1 MAGAEQNEP
10 KGGTVAQLAKSAA
23 LHLMQVLRAATV
35 YLGRNALDLI
45 DAVRRAL
52 LLRNRRKFP
61 ERAAKIDSVVA
72 ILRDREAQRWSSWA
86 TVAVGRRTEVRAAAL
101 AIVIGILF
109 VTYAWLNR
117 GRSSPEQLAYQL
129 RTAHAP
135 SSRSPQGAPSIA
147 APSAAPT
154 VNLARLDAEHFAEYR
169 KQAAPGQWIVYG
181 VEPVERARANL
192 AKAQAQSKSAHEAFL
207 AAFNKADESHSKE
220 NNDYSRRESLVQQHA
235 SQDAL
240 HEADRIYRADQATA
254 DADTAG
260 ANAANDEDR
269 AKDDA
274 CQAAQAELNNAKN
287 PVVRPVLERGR
298 TSEWDGFKVMS
309 PVVMKEGS
317 RYRMWYVGCHFV
329 QDEYSCGV
337 GHAQSRD
344 GVSWEKSPG
353 RPVLAVGDPQISQ
366 NLSSIAVVRTGK
378 EYLLW
383 YSFGE
388 NRLYES
394 DCATLNLATSKD
406 GLVWK
411 PQGLVF
417 SANCDQDAYLWQSAF
432 YDGSAVHLWYSD
444 YDSSPNGS
452 LVHLS
457 SADGRAWQKAGSAD
471 LGSLGFDP
479 RRLWVVSN
487 GSGYRALFAAP
498 AQKGYFGM
506 LRSADGN
513 SWKISDA
520 PGNLTNVLK
529 SGDYG
534 TPETPTAVV
543 EPEGTWLWFAVPS
556 TRDGSKSITVAY
568 RKGPAQ

>member
-10 KGGTVAQLAKSAA
+10 TGGTGARLAKSGA
-23 LHLMQVLRAATV
+23 LHLMQVLGAATV
-35 YLGRNALDLI
+35 YLGRSALDLI
-45 DAVRRAL
+45 DAIRRAL

-86 TVAVGRRTEVRAAAL
+86 TVAVGRRIEVRAAAL
-101 AIVIGILF
+101 AIVIAILF
-109 VTYAWLNR
+109 VTHAWLNR
-117 GRSSPEQLAYQL
+117 GRSSPEQLAYQA

-135 SSRSPQGAPSIA
+135 SAPSPQGAASIA

-154 VNLARLDAEHFAEYR
+154 VNQALLDAEHFAEYR

-181 VEPVERARANL
+181 VEPVESARANL
-192 AKAQAQSKSAHEAFL
+192 AEAQAQSKSAHEAFL
-207 AAFNKADESHSKE
+207 AAFNKADESHTKE
-220 NNDYSRRESLVQQHA
+220 NNDYSRRQSLDQQHA

-240 HEADRIYRADQATA
+240 HEADRIIKADQAAA
-254 DADTAG
+254 DADTAL

-269 AKDDA
+269 AKDNA

-287 PVVRPVLERGR
+287 PAAKPVLERGR
-298 TSEWDGFKVMS
+298 TREWDGFKVMS

-317 RYRMWYVGCHFV
+317 HYRMWYVGCHFV

-353 RPVLAVGDPQISQ
+353 PVLTVGDPQISQ
-366 NLSSIAVVRTGK
+366 NLSSIAMVRTDK

-383 YSFGE
+383 YSFDE

-417 SANCDQDAYLWQSAF
+417 SANCDQDAHLWQSAF
-432 YDGSAVHLWYSD
+432 YDGSAIHLWYSD

-452 LVHLS
+452 LVHLN

-479 RRLWVVSN
+479 RRLWVVPD
-487 GSGYRALFAAP
+487 GSRYRALFAAA
-498 AQKGYFGM
+498 AQKGCFGM
-506 LRSADGN
+506 LQSADGN
-513 SWKISDA
+513 SWKISDD
-520 PGNLTNVLK
+520 PGNLTNVFQI
-529 SGDYG
+529 GDYD

-543 EPEGTWLWFAVPS
+543 EQEGTWLWFAVPS